1 MGGALAIVLAQSGPA
16 FAFPFV
22 DPSNQDSLPTSTPLP
37 ATAPTGTDLPA
48 TDVNGLRNQLRI
60 TNPAAPGNQSAW
72 TIIPRLTMQEMFTDN
87 VFEVSSPRRFDAIT
101 VIAPGISILANT
113 ARLQLNLDY
122 QPNILLHAINGPLNV
137 MTQQLN
143 MTGLITVVPD
153 LAFVDVRAVSGV
165 QSRYGALAGN
175 GTIGSANAGLAT
187 AGSTA
192 GAYGGT
198 GQNGTNPQNEVQ
210 TVSAGLSPYLLHQFK
225 DYGTG
230 KIGASADYSHYSSIK
245 GFAATPFPTGGGTNG
260 QSLLT
265 TEQIAQFTTGEF
277 FGRVQDS
284 IYVDLQ
290 QSRSQADAGA
300 TIAVNTTQGTTTTIP
315 ATSFTSRRQ
324 TFSDQISY
332 AATRSLTLLASIG
345 EQNIYYSGGAA
356 PRINGLTW
364 NAGFSY
370 TPGPDS
376 SVTLTYGHLNGSNNF
391 NASGYVAIGGRT
403 QLNISYSDTVGTQ
416 LENIQNQLNN
426 SVVGANG
433 QLVNAQTGGPNF
445 AASNA
450 VGVQNGVFRFD
461 TLNVGLTTGW
471 LRDTLQANAVWSI
484 QTNLTPGGT
493 QTQLFVDPTTGQLF
507 VVPTRVAGTNQKT
520 DAKTFS
526 LGWTHELSPDLT
538 LTSSAT
544 YSIIQQSGGVPGYS
558 SISAAVGLQYIL
570 TASSSLSAR
579 YSFFDRG
586 SKIPGYSIYENI
598 LLLGFTK
605 QF

>member
-1 MGGALAIVLAQSGPA
+1 MLMCLHEEAAVALAHGYAKVTNRPMLAIVH
-16 FAFPFV
+16 
-22 DPSNQDSLPTSTPLP
+22 SN
-37 ATAPTGTDLPA
+37 
-48 TDVNGLRNQLRI
+48 VGLMH
-60 TNPAAPGNQSAW
+60 AS
-72 TIIPRLTMQEMFTDN
+72 M
-87 VFEVSSPRRFDAIT
+87 AI
-101 VIAPGISILANT
+101 
-113 ARLQLNLDY
+113 
-122 QPNILLHAINGPLNV
+122 
-137 MTQQLN
+137 
-143 MTGLITVVPD
+143 
-153 LAFVDVRAVSGV
+153 
-165 QSRYGALAGN
+165 
-175 GTIGSANAGLAT
+175 
-187 AGSTA
+187 
-192 GAYGGT
+192 
-198 GQNGTNPQNEVQ
+198 
-210 TVSAGLSPYLLHQFK
+210 
-225 DYGTG
+225 
-230 KIGASADYSHYSSIK
+230 
-245 GFAATPFPTGGGTNG
+245 
-260 QSLLT
+260 
-265 TEQIAQFTTGEF
+265 
-277 FGRVQDS
+277 
-284 IYVDLQ
+284 
-290 QSRSQADAGA
+290 
-300 TIAVNTTQGTTTTIP
+300 
-315 ATSFTSRRQ
+315 
-324 TFSDQISY
+324 
-332 AATRSLTLLASIG
+332 
-345 EQNIYYSGGAA
+345 
-356 PRINGLTW
+356 
-364 NAGFSY
+364 
-370 TPGPDS
+370 
-376 SVTLTYGHLNGSNNF
+376 F
-391 NASGYVAIGGRT
+391 NAFCDRVPI
-403 QLNISYSDTVGTQ
+403 LI
-416 LENIQNQLNN
+416 L
-426 SVVGANG
+426 GANG